1 VAFIILL
8 ITSAQ
13 FSIEFLCKGIDI
25 HNLTLWGDNW
35 DALLGVVLFNFP
47 LVVAVP
53 AWLSEKKATVD
64 VPTVMW
70 TSTWLSTFLYVLC
83 GTLGAMAIPSVSG
96 NMLESMMSGAFGLSM
111 QLGAFVFEFMII
123 GIGIPLF
130 SVLTRMNLTGSGLC
144 SHAVGNV
151 LAVYFPFSIS
161 WMLYQGDA
169 VTELLA
175 WGGVLFTSAVAFILP
190 LMLALHTVLEFDV
203 QGVIDVYR
211 GYFLSY
217 EAQKNALIVLLG
229 LAVTSVCVAI
239 IGLIF
244 VGTADV

>member
-1 VAFIILL
+1 ML
-8 ITSAQ
+8 ITTVQ
-13 FSIEFLCKGIDI
+13 FSVEFVNKGIDV

-53 AWLSEKKATVD
+53 AWLSEKKPTVN

-83 GTLGAMAIPSVSG
+83 GTLGAMAIPNVSG
-96 NMLESMMSGAFGLSM
+96 NMLESMMSGAFGVSM
-111 QLGAFVFEFMII
+111 QFGAFIFEFMII

-144 SHAVGNV
+144 SHAVGNL
-151 LAVYFPFSIS
+151 LAVYFPFSVS

-211 GYFLSY
+211 GYFLSP
-217 EAQKNALIVLLG
+217 EAQKNALIVLLV
-229 LAVTSVCVAI
+229 LAVTSVAVAI

-244 VGTADV
+244 AGSADV